1 MVYVHLVIT
10 VISLALCPI
19 GLLSQ
24 LMDADLPVDDGHA
37 ILTWS
42 SVASILMLTGL
53 ECVVFKF
60 YKNLKNE
67 QKEVD
72 NIEATYKI

>member
-1 MVYVHLVIT
+1 
-10 VISLALCPI
+10 
-19 GLLSQ
+19 
-24 LMDADLPVDDGHA
+24 MDADLPVDDGHA